1 MKKLYTLAAFLFFG
15 IAAQAQV
22 AFWTEGFGSGCTQGN
37 LATAYTTGPNGAWT
51 TTSTGT
57 NDPYANLWFVSATEA
72 GTGVGNCGDGCLS
85 NSLLDNRTLHVG
97 SAAIQLIN
105 QPADPGAAYNS
116 GGVCASFGI
125 CVLTALR
132 CESPTINCS
141 GKSNISLA
149 FNYFENGDGT
159 NDDATLWYFDGTTW
173 TLLQNVAKTP
183 LGNCSGQGKW
193 TAYSIM
199 LPSSANNNPN
209 VKIGFNWVNNDDG
222 VGTDPSFAVDD
233 IALTTG
239 PNGIDPVNVSG
250 MNVFS
255 SGNGQLTIDAKGFN
269 YKAVGVYNML
279 GEELNFTSTNNI
291 IQLNNEAEGIYI
303 VALEVNGIRIIRKVM
318 VN

>member
-22 AFWTEGFGSGCTQGN
+22 AFWTEDFGSGCSQGN
-37 LATAYTTGPNGAWT
+37 LVSSYTAGPNGAWT
-51 TTSTGT
+51 MTSTGV
-57 NDPYANLWFVSATEA
+57 NDPDANLWFVSAAEA
-72 GTGVGNCGDGCLS
+72 GTGAGNCGDGCVTTT
-85 NSLLDNRTLHVG
+85 SLTNRTLHMG
-97 SAAIQLIN
+97 NAAVQLIGLT
-105 QPADPGAAYNS
+105 ADQGASYNA
-116 GGVCASFGI
+116 GGLCSSLSI
-125 CVLTALR
+125 CVLTAMR
-132 CESPTINCS
+132 AESPVINCT

-159 NDDATLWYFDGTTW
+159 NDDATLWYNDGTSW

-183 LGNCSGQGKW
+183 FGNCSPQGKW
-193 TAYSIM
+193 AAYSIM
-199 LPSSANNNPN
+199 LPASANNNPN

-250 MNVFS
+250 INVFS

-303 VALEVNGIRIIRKVM
+303 VALEVNGVRIIRKVM